1 MSALLTGRTAQ
12 LLAGGTPFVQA
23 TVVRAEAPTSA
34 HAGDRAIVLADG
46 TIEGF
51 VGGHCASGSVRSA
64 ALGALGTGESVLLRV
79 LPEGVDPFPESPGA
93 SVVVNPCLS
102 GGALEIFLEPQI
114 PPPAVVVVGETPTAD
129 AVADLADALGF
140 AVDRSEDRLEAA
152 LAMIVTSHGGDEAG
166 AIKRALAA
174 GVPFVGLVASRTRGT
189 ALVDEMGLTDDERTR
204 VRTPVGL
211 DIGARSAQE
220 IGLSIVAELVQVVRR
235 DGLTVPLPEMPP
247 GTGAAQPPTAVDPV
261 CGMSVLVTADAIT
274 VTIEGEQSWFC
285 GTGCRDA
292 FVASA
297 AR

>member
-1 MSALLTGRTAQ
+1 MTALLAGRTAQ
-12 LLAGGTPFVQA
+12 LLAGRAPFVSA

-64 ALGALGTGESVLLRV
+64 ALAALSSGESVLLRV
-79 LPEGVDPFPESPGA
+79 LPEGVDPFPDSPGA

-102 GGALEIFLEPQI
+102 GGALEIFLEPQL
-114 PPPAVVVVGETPTAD
+114 PSPAVVVVGDTPTAD

-140 AVDRSEDRLEAA
+140 AVDRSEDELASA
-152 LAMIVTSHGGDEAG
+152 LAMVVTSHGGDEAG

-174 GVPFVGLVASRTRGT
+174 GVPFVGLVASRVRGA
-189 ALVDEMGLTDDERTR
+189 ALVEEMGLTDEERTR

-211 DIGARSAQE
+211 DIGARTARE
-220 IGLSIVAELVQVVRR
+220 IGLSIVAELVQAVRR
-235 DGLTVPLPEMPP
+235 DGLSARLPAVPAAEPP
-247 GTGAAQPPTAVDPV
+247 ATAVDPV
-261 CGMSVLVTADAIT
+261 CGMSVTVTADALTAT
-274 VTIEGEQSWFC
+274 VDGEQRWFC
-285 GTGCRDA
+285 GAGCRDA
-292 FVASA
+292 FLASA